1 MWFDILLVEYNFYNA
16 DHVMQVD
23 IFSMGVIELVNRAG
37 APLFHIEHYIDGEY
51 IKYNSNLSF
60 KSKFIIAPLFHI
72 EHYIDGEY
80 IKYINSKTYFKFK
93 FIITPL
99 FHIEHY
105 INGEYIKY
113 NSNL

>member
-1 MWFDILLVEYNFYNA
+1 
-16 DHVMQVD
+16 MQVD

-80 IKYINSKTYFKFK
+80 IKY
-93 FIITPL
+93 
-99 FHIEHY
+99 
-105 INGEYIKY
+105 
-113 NSNL
+113 NSNSSKQIYVVESTGITQTLDLWTTATGRRG